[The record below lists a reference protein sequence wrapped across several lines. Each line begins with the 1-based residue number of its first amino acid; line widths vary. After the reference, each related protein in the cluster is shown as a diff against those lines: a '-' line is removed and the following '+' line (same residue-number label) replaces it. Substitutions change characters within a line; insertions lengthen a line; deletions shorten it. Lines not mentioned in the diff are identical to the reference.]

1 MSRNID
7 SFLEKPWP
15 PVGKIEA
22 TCLNAKLLT
31 SKNKKTPYINLTWE
45 NLTGEYQWNDGVFCT
60 VKAIRRLAIVAKH
73 VCDFKEELP
82 DNDDDAMGILTDFIL
97 ANIIGKRSVITIEE
111 HEEIFIPESGPDMG
125 RKVKTMRKKVAF
137 SGYDKPEATETATPV
152 TPEETKATEKKEKDD
167 LPF

>member
-15 PVGKIEA
+15 PVGPIEA
-22 TCLNAKLLT
+22 TCLSAKLLT

-45 NLTGEYQWNDGVFCT
+45 NPTGEYQWSDGVFCT
-60 VKAIRRLAIVAKH
+60 VKAIRRLALVAKH

-82 DNDDDAMGILTDFIL
+82 DSDDDAMGLLTDFIL
-97 ANIIGKRSVITIEE
+97 ANIIGKRSAVTIEE

-125 RKVKTMRKKVAF
+125 RKVKSMRKKVAF
-137 SGYDKPEATETATPV
+137 SGYAKPEA
-152 TPEETKATEKKEKDD
+152 EETPPDATEKAKPDEKKEKDD